1 MLPSVMNYRVAGFR
15 LTVYLPAGC
24 DADTLLP
31 SFRPFRCQAEEE
43 AGEELFRFEALASPV
58 PFPEGRLAD
67 ETLNDMGCVRL
78 YDCVDTYRV
87 DILSVG
93 GSVVHRLLAARDFS
107 RATACL
113 DWREPDAGQVLS
125 SMLRIV
131 FSQAILLHGGVS
143 IHASAVCHDGRAY
156 LFMGKSGT
164 GKSTH
169 SALWLKHIPG
179 CTLLNDDNPAVR
191 LVGDGAVAYG
201 TPWSGKT
208 PCYRNLSYPIGGM
221 VRLSQAPANRFV
233 RRREVDAFVVL
244 YPGCSVITDDERLN
258 GALCDTLARLT
269 ERVTVGT
276 LECLPDEA
284 AARLCWQNL
293 YAINPGHVQ
302 TKV

>member
-1 MLPSVMNYRVAGFR
+1 
-15 LTVYLPAGC
+15 
-24 DADTLLP
+24 
-31 SFRPFRCQAEEE
+31 
-43 AGEELFRFEALASPV
+43 
-58 PFPEGRLAD
+58 
-67 ETLNDMGCVRL
+67 MGVR
-78 YDCVDTYRV
+78 R
-87 DILSVG
+87 
-93 GSVVHRLLAARDFS
+93 
-107 RATACL
+107 
-113 DWREPDAGQVLS
+113 
-125 SMLRIV
+125 
-131 FSQAILLHGGVS
+131 
-143 IHASAVCHDGRAY
+143 
-156 LFMGKSGT
+156 
-164 GKSTH
+164 
-169 SALWLKHIPG
+169 
-179 CTLLNDDNPAVR
+179 
-191 LVGDGAVAYG
+191 VGDGAVAYG

-293 YAINPGHVQ
+293 YAIYPGHVQ

>member
-1 MLPSVMNYRVAGFR
+1 
-15 LTVYLPAGC
+15 
-24 DADTLLP
+24 
-31 SFRPFRCQAEEE
+31 
-43 AGEELFRFEALASPV
+43 
-58 PFPEGRLAD
+58 
-67 ETLNDMGCVRL
+67 
-78 YDCVDTYRV
+78 
-87 DILSVG
+87 
-93 GSVVHRLLAARDFS
+93 
-107 RATACL
+107 
-113 DWREPDAGQVLS
+113 
-125 SMLRIV
+125 
-131 FSQAILLHGGVS
+131 
-143 IHASAVCHDGRAY
+143 
-156 LFMGKSGT
+156 MGKSGT

-284 AARLCWQNL
+284 AATLCWQNL